1 MKKNVFI
8 QKTKNSIS
16 NNFVDNFEIY
26 NNNEFVGVVISTIN
40 KTGQTIIEVKM
51 SKKNVLIPLADELI
65 TEISHEEKKINMI
78 LPEGLL
84 DI

>member
-1 MKKNVFI
+1 
-8 QKTKNSIS
+8 
-16 NNFVDNFEIY
+16 
-26 NNNEFVGVVISTIN
+26 
-40 KTGQTIIEVKM
+40 M